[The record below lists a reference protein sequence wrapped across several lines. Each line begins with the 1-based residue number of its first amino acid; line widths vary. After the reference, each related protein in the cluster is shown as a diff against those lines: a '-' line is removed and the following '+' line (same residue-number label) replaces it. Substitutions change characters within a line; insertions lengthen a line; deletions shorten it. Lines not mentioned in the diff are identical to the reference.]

1 MNVAILLPLLV
12 IFGIEGQM
20 PSDYDEDY
28 DECPEISLDL
38 RRTRVIASST
48 CGDDNFRQYC
58 YVNSTDLKMQCRT
71 CTHEEE
77 VRASNVVD
85 NNANSHWISRPGL
98 EMVNFTVDLMQVLVK
113 PGAPG
118 LSTIFYY
125 D

>member
-12 IFGIEGQM
+12 IFGVEGQM
-20 PSDYDEDY
+20 PSDYE
-28 DECPEISLDL
+28 ECPVISLDL

-58 YVNSTDLKMQCRT
+58 YVNSTDLKMQCKT
-71 CTHEEE
+71 CTREEE

-85 NNANSHWISRPGL
+85 NDANSHWISRPGL

-113 PGAPG
+113 SGAPG

>member
-1 MNVAILLPLLV
+1 MNVAILLLLLV
-12 IFGIEGQM
+12 IFGVEGQM
-20 PSDYDEDY
+20 PSDDY
-28 DECPEISLDL
+28 GECPVISQDL
-38 RRTRVIASST
+38 RRTRAIASST

-71 CTHEEE
+71 CTRQEE
-77 VRASNVVD
+77 VRASNVLD
-85 NNANSHWISRPGL
+85 NDANSHWISRPGL